1 MIKVYTIPEFDKSLK
16 RLSRKFPSLKVEYA
30 DFIEKTERENVQ
42 GLSLGNGFY
51 KARLSVQSK
60 GKGKSGG
67 LRIISYK
74 EVIYKL
80 DETEIILVAIYDKSD
95 LSSVDRRYLE
105 LLVTK
110 YKTS

>member
-1 MIKVYTIPEFDKSLK
+1 MNQVFTIPEFDKSLK
-16 RLSRKFPSLKVEYA
+16 RLSRKFPSLKVEYSE
-30 DFIEKTERENVQ
+30 FIEKTVEDDVQ
-42 GLSLGNGFY
+42 GISLGNGFY
-51 KARLSVQSK
+51 KARISVQSK

-80 DETEIILVAIYDKSD
+80 HKSEIILVAIYDKSE
-95 LSSVDRRYLE
+95 LSTIDRKYLE
-105 LLVTK
+105 QLVNK